1 MIDFEQWEGFEGR
14 IWKEEVN
21 VRDFIQKNYTP
32 YDGDESFLAGPTE
45 ATDKLWG
52 ALQKLQKAER
62 AKGGVLDMETEVVSG
77 LTAYGP
83 GYIDESLK
91 EFEQIVGLQT
101 DKPLKRAFMPY
112 GGIKM
117 AEQACTTYGYQP
129 SEELHKI
136 FTDYTR
142 THNQAVFDAYTP
154 EMKTARHTHIITGL
168 PDTYGR
174 GRIVGDYRRVALYGI
189 DALAVDAV
197 FDEVMA
203 VAPRIIPHLTDVSS
217 ELEQAW
223 NEGKSVLFKAFAD
236 VNAYDINL
244 ALTDP
249 DKIIE
254 VVKALEPTFGGI
266 NLEDIKAPECF
277 YIEEVLKKEM
287 NIPVFH
293 DDQHGTA
300 IISGAGLI
308 NALEITGKKAE
319 DFIVVVSGAGA
330 AAIACAKFYTEL
342 GIDPA
347 NIRMFDSKGILHKGR
362 TDLNKYKA
370 QFALSEDMTM
380 TEALKGADLFLGLS
394 KKDLLTPDMIKG
406 MADHPVIFACANP
419 DPEIAYPLA
428 METRPDCIMGTGRT
442 DFPNQINNL
451 SGFPYIF
458 RGALDV
464 YATEIN
470 EAMKLAAARA
480 LAALAKEP
488 VPAEV
493 SAAYQGQTFS
503 FGQGYVIPK
512 PFDPRLIEW
521 LPPAV
526 AQAAMDTGV
535 ARKPIE
541 DMDAYKASLRV
552 RIQKA
557 QGRANALIES
567 YK

>member
-1 MIDFEQWEGFEGR
+1 M
-14 IWKEEVN
+14 
-21 VRDFIQKNYTP
+21 
-32 YDGDESFLAGPTE
+32 
-45 ATDKLWG
+45 
-52 ALQKLQKAER
+52 
-62 AKGGVLDMETEVVSG
+62 
-77 LTAYGP
+77 
-83 GYIDESLK
+83 
-91 EFEQIVGLQT
+91 
-101 DKPLKRAFMPY
+101 
-112 GGIKM
+112 
-117 AEQACTTYGYQP
+117 
-129 SEELHKI
+129 
-136 FTDYTR
+136 
-142 THNQAVFDAYTP
+142 
-154 EMKTARHTHIITGL
+154 
-168 PDTYGR
+168 
-174 GRIVGDYRRVALYGI
+174 
-189 DALAVDAV
+189 
-197 FDEVMA
+197 
-203 VAPRIIPHLTDVSS
+203 
-217 ELEQAW
+217 
-223 NEGKSVLFKAFAD
+223 EGKSVLFKAFAD

-470 EAMKLAAARA
+470 EAMKIAAAEA

-493 SAAYQGQTFS
+493 CSAYNVDSLEYGFD
-503 FGQGYVIPK
+503 YIIPK
-512 PFDPRLIEW
+512 PLDPRILTCIT
-521 LPPAV
+521 PAV
-526 AQAAMDTGV
+526 AKAAMDTGV
-535 ARKPIE
+535 ARKRIE
-541 DMDAYKASLRV
+541 DLDGYARELERRVKASHD
-552 RIQKA
+552 RIRPFVA
-557 QGRANALIES
+557 S
-567 YK
+567 YE

>member
-1 MIDFEQWEGFEGR
+1 MNREAAIAPYSSLCYRFCTSFEPKPQEIVMALFT
-14 IWKEEVN
+14 KEESLAYHEEPRPGKLEVLP
-21 VRDFIQKNYTP
+21 VKPCFTQKDLSMAYSPGVANACLAIADDPSLANAYTGRGNLVAVVSNGTAVLGLGNIGP
-32 YDGDESFLAGPTE
+32 LAG
-45 ATDKLWG
+45 
-52 ALQKLQKAER
+52 
-62 AKGGVLDMETEVVSG
+62 
-77 LTAYGP
+77 
-83 GYIDESLK
+83 
-91 EFEQIVGLQT
+91 
-101 DKPLKRAFMPY
+101 KP
-112 GGIKM
+112 
-117 AEQACTTYGYQP
+117 
-129 SEELHKI
+129 
-136 FTDYTR
+136 
-142 THNQAVFDAYTP
+142 
-154 EMKTARHTHIITGL
+154 
-168 PDTYGR
+168 
-174 GRIVGDYRRVALYGI
+174 
-189 DALAVDAV
+189 
-197 FDEVMA
+197 VM
-203 VAPRIIPHLTDVSS
+203 
-217 ELEQAW
+217 
-223 NEGKSVLFKAFAD
+223 EGKSVLFKAFAD

-300 IISGAGLI
+300 IISGACLI

>member
-1 MIDFEQWEGFEGR
+1 M
-14 IWKEEVN
+14 
-21 VRDFIQKNYTP
+21 
-32 YDGDESFLAGPTE
+32 
-45 ATDKLWG
+45 
-52 ALQKLQKAER
+52 
-62 AKGGVLDMETEVVSG
+62 
-77 LTAYGP
+77 
-83 GYIDESLK
+83 
-91 EFEQIVGLQT
+91 
-101 DKPLKRAFMPY
+101 
-112 GGIKM
+112 
-117 AEQACTTYGYQP
+117 
-129 SEELHKI
+129 
-136 FTDYTR
+136 
-142 THNQAVFDAYTP
+142 
-154 EMKTARHTHIITGL
+154 
-168 PDTYGR
+168 
-174 GRIVGDYRRVALYGI
+174 
-189 DALAVDAV
+189 
-197 FDEVMA
+197 
-203 VAPRIIPHLTDVSS
+203 
-217 ELEQAW
+217 
-223 NEGKSVLFKAFAD
+223 
-236 VNAYDINL
+236 
-244 ALTDP
+244 
-249 DKIIE
+249 
-254 VVKALEPTFGGI
+254 EPTFGGI

-370 QFALSEDMTM
+370 QFALSKDMTM

-464 YATEIN
+464 RATKIN

-480 LAALAKEP
+480 LAELAQEP
-488 VPAEV
+488 VPSMV
-493 SAAYQGQTFS
+493 LRAYALGKLE
-503 FGQGYVIPK
+503 FGRGYLIPK
-512 PFDPRLIEW
+512 PLDPRL
-521 LPPAV
+521 LCTVTPAV
-526 AQAAMDTGV
+526 ARAAIESGV
-535 ARKPIE
+535 ARQPIT
-541 DMDAYKASLRV
+541 DWDAYIEKLRTMTE
-552 RIQKA
+552 I
-557 QGRANALIES
+557 
-567 YK
+567 